1 MALPQL
7 DTLEALAVFLD
18 FDGTLVE
25 IAERPEGVR
34 VPPEL
39 RGLLARLSGTLGGA
53 LAIVTGREIEAI
65 DGFLPGLSLPVA
77 GIHGLERRS
86 ADGHLHQPPKGALP
100 IERIAS
106 RLEPLLEH
114 GEGLL
119 LEPKGA
125 SLALHY
131 RARPE
136 LEELCLEAM
145 RRATGDLAQ
154 VTLLQGKCV
163 IEVKP
168 KGYDK
173 GRAVESFL
181 AEAPFKGR
189 RPLYAG
195 DDVTDEDA
203 FGVVETHGGLTIK
216 VGEGETKARYRVP
229 SPGALLD
236 WLRAGLEEDQG

>member
-7 DTLEALAVFLD
+7 DNLEALAVFLD

-25 IAERPEGVR
+25 IAERPEGVL

-39 RGLLARLSGTLGGA
+39 RSLLARLSGALGGA
-53 LAIVTGREIEAI
+53 LAIVTGREIDAI
-65 DGFLPGLSLPVA
+65 DRFLPGLSLPVA
-77 GIHGLERRS
+77 GIHGLVRRS
-86 ADGHLHQPPKGALP
+86 ADGHLHQPPEGAFPL
-100 IERIAS
+100 ERVAS
-106 RLEPLLEH
+106 RLEPLLER

-136 LEELCLEAM
+136 LEGACLEAM
-145 RRATGDLAQ
+145 ERATGDLAD
-154 VTLLQGKCV
+154 VTLLHGKCV
-163 IEVKP
+163 IEAKP

-173 GRAVESFL
+173 GRAVQRFL
-181 AEAPFKGR
+181 AEPPFQGR
-189 RPLYAG
+189 QPLYAG

-203 FGVVETHGGLTIK
+203 FGVVEALGGLTIK
-216 VGEGETKARYRVP
+216 VGEGETKARYRAA
-229 SPGALLD
+229 SPEVLAD
-236 WLRAGLEEDQG
+236 WLRAALEEYQG